1 MLLRVRA
8 VVPKGG
14 FAVNPSHDAPPSA
27 AIAGLLI
34 SHSNGHLGQK
44 RRVNRVTSL
53 QHGLPLL
60 ACLSR
65 TATGT

>member
-34 SHSNGHLGQK
+34 SHSNEQLWQ
-44 RRVNRVTSL
+44 N
-53 QHGLPLL
+53 
-60 ACLSR
+60 
-65 TATGT
+65 